1 MRITN
6 TLQETGM
13 EGETMCKNISED
25 FGEDWNGGNERQ
37 NQLRTLDKIGME
49 DTRGKN
55 N

>member
-25 FGEDWNGGNERQ
+25 FGEYWNGGHKRQ
-37 NQLRTLDKIGME
+37 KQLRRLEKIEM
-49 DTRGKN
+49 
-55 N
+55 